1 MWRFE
6 GSPGY
11 FPGNLR
17 MSIKKELLWN
27 IFAFLFRHSLY
38 WLGIHTHGNLYYT
51 HNADWN
57 CFISDLCVP
66 ARPHVRLCT
75 HARIGKTYAQWKK
88 KVRRWNVILV
98 IFHEKTFWEF
108 SEEIHKSM
116 HCKLNS
122 PKNRKS
128 ESLYCCFY
136 ENCVN
141 KK

>member
-38 WLGIHTHGNLYYT
+38 WLGIHTHGNLYYIHT
-51 HNADWN
+51 MLIEIVSFPIYVFPPDRTW
-57 CFISDLCVP
+57 
-66 ARPHVRLCT
+66 RLCT
-75 HARIGKTYAQWKK
+75 HARIGKTYAQW
-88 KVRRWNVILV
+88 RWNVILV
-98 IFHEKTFWEF
+98 SFHEKTFWEF
-108 SEEIHKSM
+108 NEEIHKSM
-116 HCKLNS
+116 DCKLNS

-136 ENCVN
+136 ENCVY